1 MLSGFAREVGS
12 TIKKYGML
20 ERADRVLVGV
30 SGGAD
35 SVALL
40 LALSELNYTVAVAHL
55 NHSLR
60 GADSDEDAT
69 FVEALANRLA
79 VPHFTRRVAF
89 SSDDGNIEASGR
101 AARREFFNHILRES
115 SFDKIALAH
124 NQNDRVETFLL
135 HLVRGAGMEGL
146 VSMAPVTGQII
157 RPLTETDRTSIEEY
171 LRSRGQPWRTDST
184 NLDVSLTRNRMR
196 HLTIPDLVRNFNP
209 NLPVTLSR
217 TIEVLQD
224 EDRWMRQLAE
234 DWLLEHGAIGEDEV
248 DVDAIALGAAPT
260 PLIRRVIR
268 AALRHAG
275 STLNDV
281 TFDQI
286 EHVRELLLEGKSGKL
301 IQIPGEIVASRDFER
316 LVFRKAIAPA
326 PEFDYNLQIPGIVHI
341 PELCRAFRAEIVDH
355 EKISADGPRVF
366 VDGGRLGP
374 YVRIRNWKP
383 GDYYRPVGLPA
394 GKLKKLFQRARI
406 PRNQRG
412 RWPVFVTDSAIVWV
426 ASFPVSREFAPCGS
440 SQKVVALEALP
451 D

>member
-20 ERADRVLVGV
+20 EPADRVLVGV

-157 RPLTETDRTSIEEY
+157 RPLTETDRTSIEE
-171 LRSRGQPWRTDST
+171 
-184 NLDVSLTRNRMR
+184 
-196 HLTIPDLVRNFNP
+196 
-209 NLPVTLSR
+209 
-217 TIEVLQD
+217 
-224 EDRWMRQLAE
+224 
-234 DWLLEHGAIGEDEV
+234 
-248 DVDAIALGAAPT
+248 
-260 PLIRRVIR
+260 
-268 AALRHAG
+268 
-275 STLNDV
+275 
-281 TFDQI
+281 
-286 EHVRELLLEGKSGKL
+286 
-301 IQIPGEIVASRDFER
+301 
-316 LVFRKAIAPA
+316 
-326 PEFDYNLQIPGIVHI
+326 
-341 PELCRAFRAEIVDH
+341 
-355 EKISADGPRVF
+355 
-366 VDGGRLGP
+366 
-374 YVRIRNWKP
+374 
-383 GDYYRPVGLPA
+383 
-394 GKLKKLFQRARI
+394 
-406 PRNQRG
+406 
-412 RWPVFVTDSAIVWV
+412 
-426 ASFPVSREFAPCGS
+426 
-440 SQKVVALEALP
+440 
-451 D
+451 